1 MNDPH
6 YDDGFYDNEDDY
18 AMREEMEA
26 EYRDFRESD
35 DEPAY
40 DDEFQLED
48 GDWDAIAQSERDGYG
63 YFDPNEGCYDD

>member
-6 YDDGFYDNEDDY
+6 YSDGFYDNEDDFF
-18 AMREEMEA
+18 MREEMEA
-26 EYRDFRESD
+26 EYRDFRESE